1 MNKSSA
7 IILGSLLIV
16 GSVPRLPAQ
25 APTPS
30 AVPVDLEVPLAPTP
44 VKADGKLHL
53 AYELH
58 VTNLRAPDLVLR
70 RVEVF
75 DAGGQASPL
84 VRYEGADVQRRL
96 GRPGLPNDTQNKARI
111 GGGLRAVLFLW
122 LTIEANAVMPR
133 TLRHRLTFA
142 NGDTA
147 DETSVEGARIGVT
160 VANVPVIGP
169 PLRGDGWLAANGPAD
184 LSLEHR
190 RALIVVDG
198 KARIAQR
205 FATDWVK
212 FGSDGLFASDGKRN
226 ENWYG
231 YGAEAAAVSDAVVAA
246 VKDGIPENVPESLAV
261 PITLDTIGGN
271 YVSLDLGAGRFA
283 FYGHLQP
290 RSLRVKPGEKVRRGQ
305 VLGLVGNSGNS
316 DAPHL
321 HFQITDGASPL
332 GSEGLPYEIDSFEVQ
347 GTGAGLRLRLNERAS
362 PRKAEL
368 PLMDAVVRF

>member
-1 MNKSSA
+1 MNRSFDVL
-7 IILGSLLIV
+7 LGLALTLGCIA
-16 GSVPRLPAQ
+16 PLPSQ
-25 APTPS
+25 APAPS
-30 AVPVDLEVPLAPTP
+30 TVPVGLEVPLAPTP
-44 VKADGKLHL
+44 VRADGKFHL

-58 VTNLRAPDLVLR
+58 VTNFRAPDLSLM

-75 DAGGQASPL
+75 GDQLNGSPL
-84 VRYEGADVQRRL
+84 ARYEGLDLQSRL
-96 GRPGLPNDTQNKARI
+96 GRPGLPSDTPDKARI

-122 LTIEANAVMPR
+122 LTIEADAALPR
-133 TLRHRLTFA
+133 TLRHRLSFT
-142 NGDTA
+142 
-147 DETSVEGARIGVT
+147 TSGKASEATVDGARIAIT
-160 VANVPVIGP
+160 VAGVPVIGP
-169 PLRGDGWLAANGPAD
+169 PLQGDGWLAANGPGD

-205 FATDWVK
+205 FATDWMK
-212 FGSDGLFASDGKRN
+212 FGSNGLFTGDEKKN

-231 YGAEAAAVSDAVVAA
+231 YGAEAVAVSDAVVAA

-261 PITLDTIGGN
+261 PITLDTVGGN

-290 RSLRVKPGEKVRRGQ
+290 RSLRVKPGDKVRRGQ
-305 VLGLVGNSGNS
+305 VVGLLGNSGNS

-332 GSEGLPYEIDSFEVQ
+332 ESEGLPYEIDSFEVQ
-347 GTGAGLRLRLNERAS
+347 GTGADFRLRLNERAS